1 MHTFTI
7 ADPIAMRYV
16 ILLSLLCVSVITSAR
31 DLFVVLYTS
40 DAEVVDMY
48 CETDQMNAVRSPV
61 IYRSMVLTRGTVSW
75 HAVGGVPPYTD
86 LRAEQGPGG
95 LVTVTVMDAACN
107 TYTACGIIGVNRI
120 SKMVNCSDDE
130 PQSFTAAPLPVTPAP
145 RANSSASVARDRT
158 IVTERVTRATSG
170 RPTPT
175 STPQRTAVRTEGLS
189 RPAPRPTSPAPKRV
203 AQTTTR
209 TR

>member
-1 MHTFTI
+1 
-7 ADPIAMRYV
+7 MRYIV
-16 ILLSLLCVSVITSAR
+16 LVSLLCSALITSAR

-48 CETDQMNAVRSPV
+48 CETDQMNAVRNPV
-61 IYRSMVLTRGTVSW
+61 AYRSMVLTRGTVSW

-107 TYTACGIIGVNRI
+107 TYTACGIIGVHRI
-120 SKMVNCSDDE
+120 SKMVNCAYDD
-130 PQSFTAAPLPVTPAP
+130 PLSFTTVPLPVTPAP
-145 RANSSASVARDRT
+145 RANSSATVARDRT
-158 IVTERVTRATSG
+158 IGTQRVTRATSG

-175 STPQRTAVRTEGLS
+175 STPQRTAVRTEGPS
-189 RPAPRPTSPAPKRV
+189 RPTPRPNPPASRSVTP
-203 AQTTTR
+203 TTTR